1 MVSTSPNGGERVR
14 ATSDTKGRLRLIV
27 VQALVL
33 ALFVTLFARLWYLQ
47 VLSGEAYQAQA
58 AEQSIRELV
67 VQPAVD
73 HFAIIMSM
81 AEPEAP
87 IVSAIRAQMGL
98 TGPPA

>member
-1 MVSTSPNGGERVR
+1 MG
-14 ATSDTKGRLRLIV
+14 
-27 VQALVL
+27 ALE
-33 ALFVTLFARLWYLQ
+33 T
-47 VLSGEAYQAQA
+47 A
-58 AEQSIRELV
+58 AFHEQSRAFAAKLEAAQWPCELV

-87 IVSAIRAQMGL
+87 IVRAIRAQMGL